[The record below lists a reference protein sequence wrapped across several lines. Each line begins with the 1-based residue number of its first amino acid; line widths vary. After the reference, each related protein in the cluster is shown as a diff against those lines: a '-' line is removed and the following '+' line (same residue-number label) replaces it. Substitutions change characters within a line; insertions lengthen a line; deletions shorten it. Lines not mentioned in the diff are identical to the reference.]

1 MGQRMDSQQLIRSQ
15 VEAAIAASDWERA
28 ATGLRELIAQRPHD
42 AGLLSQLSYVESYRG
57 EYRAAR
63 EAALQAARHPPSSLE
78 VAKDVMARLRTFNE
92 VEALATYV
100 ARLGPVTR
108 LPIPLLL
115 TAASQFSS
123 LNEQARALA
132 MLDEARRGDPEYPAT
147 LVARGHVLMYL
158 GRLEEAESEL
168 RRAMARAPEIAQLYW
183 LLAQVARAKPNNNR
197 VVRIRKLLE
206 QPRSPADAVLLG
218 YALHKELDDLG
229 DHVTAWQALERAC
242 AAKRG
247 TLRYRK
253 EDSRALVEA
262 LVGMRLPELQPQPAG
277 QARTPVFIVG
287 MHRSGTTLLEQ
298 LLDAHPRVRG
308 IGELY
313 DFTSAMRYATDHHCQ
328 GVIDRV
334 IVERAPQVDFAE
346 TGRRYLDGLAWRL
359 GAETHFTDK
368 LPSNFLNV
376 GFICHALPQ
385 AKILHMVRDPV
396 ETCFSNLRELFSN
409 ANPYSYDQDELADYF
424 LQYRRLMAHW
434 HRLYPGRIHD
444 VDYARLTADPES
456 TMRGVAAFCG
466 LEYMDGMRSTTSS
479 TRAVATASA
488 VQVRG
493 EVVRRERPKWEP
505 YETWLQPLIR
515 ALPST

>member
-1 MGQRMDSQQLIRSQ
+1 MDPQRLIRNQ
-15 VEAAIAASDWERA
+15 VEAAIAATDWERA
-28 ATGLRELIAQRPHD
+28 AMGLRELVAQRPRD
-42 AGLLSQLSYVESYRG
+42 VALLSQLSYVESYRG
-57 EYRAAR
+57 GYRAAR
-63 EAALQAARHPPSSLE
+63 ETALRAARHPPPSLE
-78 VAKDVMARLRTFNE
+78 VARDVMARLRTFNE
-92 VEALATYV
+92 VQALTAYI
-100 ARLGPVTR
+100 ARLGPITR

-115 TAASQFSS
+115 AAASQFSS

-132 MLDEARRGDPEYPAT
+132 ILDEAKRGDPEYPAT

-158 GRLEEAESEL
+158 GRLKEAESEL

-183 LLAQVARAKPNNNR
+183 LLAQVSKARPESNR
-197 VVRIRKLLE
+197 VDRIRKLLE
-206 QPRSPADAVLLG
+206 TPRSPADAALLG
-218 YALHKELDDLG
+218 FALHKELDDLG
-229 DHVTAWQALERAC
+229 DHAAAWQALERAC

-247 TLRYRK
+247 TLRYRR
-253 EDSRALVEA
+253 EDSRELVDA
-262 LVGMRLPELQPQPAG
+262 LVGMRLPGWPPPPPEPSG
-277 QARTPVFIVG
+277 RTPVFIVG

-313 DFTSAMRYATDHHCQ
+313 DFTSAMRYAADHHCP
-328 GVIDRV
+328 GVIDRT
-334 IVERAPQVDFAE
+334 IVARAPQVDFAAV
-346 TGRRYLDGLAWRL
+346 GRRYLDGLAWRL
-359 GAETHFTDK
+359 GAETHLTDK
-368 LPSNFLNV
+368 LPSNFLNI

-409 ANPYSYDQDELADYF
+409 ANPYSYQQDELADYF
-424 LQYRRLMAHW
+424 VQYRRLMAHW
-434 HRLYPGRIHD
+434 HATYPGRILD

-456 TMRGVAAFCG
+456 TMREVAAFCG
-466 LEYMDGMRSTTSS
+466 LDYVDGMRSTAAS

-493 EVVRRERPKWEP
+493 EVVRRERPKWAP

-515 ALPST
+515 ALPDA